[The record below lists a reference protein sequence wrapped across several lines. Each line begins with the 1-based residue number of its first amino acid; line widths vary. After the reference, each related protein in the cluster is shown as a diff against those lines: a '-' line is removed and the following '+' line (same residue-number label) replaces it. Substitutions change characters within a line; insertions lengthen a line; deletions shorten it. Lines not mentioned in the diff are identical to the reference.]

1 MNTHD
6 TRPPGVDPKRVAA
19 PSLAPRGA
27 PSLAPRIVPSLAP
40 QRSSRWPAATAA
52 RLAPLSLALESV
64 ALHLRQGYEPEAL
77 DALAPLRDE
86 LVQLSGPTGLPVGPR
101 RILTALLPQ
110 VDQLI
115 AAEDSIG
122 LADLL
127 QHRLLPLIKE

>member
-6 TRPPGVDPKRVAA
+6 TRPPAPVAA
-19 PSLAPRGA
+19 TQPRGA
-27 PSLAPRIVPSLAP
+27 PSLAPRVVNSLVP

-52 RLAPLSLALESV
+52 RLAPLSVALDAV

-77 DALAPLRDE
+77 AALTPLRED
-86 LVQLSGPTGLPVGPR
+86 LAQLSGPTGLPVGPR

-110 VDQLI
+110 VEQLI